1 MSSTIFSERVHSIT
15 SSTTL
20 SINQRAKD
28 LKASGV
34 DIISFSVGE
43 PRFDV
48 PKHILDAGKKAFD
61 DNKLQYTAAGG
72 IKDLRAA
79 VAERYNKT
87 WGSDYKWQNTII
99 TVGAK
104 HGLFNLA
111 FVLFRP
117 CDEIIVPAPYWL
129 SYPEI
134 NAMNGAKSVYLPLSI
149 EEDMILTAERLTSAI
164 TPKTRA
170 VIVNT
175 PSNPSGAVIPRRE
188 LEKIAALAVEKDF
201 YIIFDECYE
210 KFVFQGEPHF
220 CLAACDGKVR
230 EKTLL
235 VNSASKTYGLTG
247 LRIGYITGP
256 LDIIGKMDEVQSH
269 QTSNPCSIAQ
279 WTALAALKGD
289 QNFLDDLLIKYRER
303 ADLMY
308 EEFKRIDGVK
318 VFKPKGAFY
327 IFPDVS
333 DLIERG
339 GFKDDLEFAER
350 LIEEAHITAVPGS
363 CFGMDGYL
371 RFSFVEDIETVK
383 EGVRRFKEFVQSV
396 K

>member
-1 MSSTIFSERVHSIT
+1 
-15 SSTTL
+15 
-20 SINQRAKD
+20 
-28 LKASGV
+28 
-34 DIISFSVGE
+34 
-43 PRFDV
+43 
-48 PKHILDAGKKAFD
+48 
-61 DNKLQYTAAGG
+61 
-72 IKDLRAA
+72 
-79 VAERYNKT
+79 
-87 WGSDYKWQNTII
+87 
-99 TVGAK
+99 
-104 HGLFNLA
+104 
-111 FVLFRP
+111 
-117 CDEIIVPAPYWL
+117 
-129 SYPEI
+129 
-134 NAMNGAKSVYLPLSI
+134 
-149 EEDMILTAERLTSAI
+149 MILTAEKLASVITS
-164 TPKTRA
+164 KTRA

-175 PSNPSGAVIPRRE
+175 PSNPSGAVIPKKE

-256 LDIIGKMDEVQSH
+256 LDIISKMDEVQSH

-289 QNFLDDLLIKYRER
+289 QNFLDDLLIQYRER
-303 ADLMY
+303 ADFMY
-308 EEFKRIDGVK
+308 EEFKAIARIK

-333 DLIERG
+333 DIIEKG
-339 GFKDDLEFAER
+339 GFKNDLEFTDR
-350 LIEEAHITAVPGS
+350 LIKEAHITAVPGS
-363 CFGMDGYL
+363 CFGMEGYL

-383 EGVRRFKEFVQSV
+383 EGVRRFKEFVRSV

>member
-1 MSSTIFSERVHSIT
+1 MSSTKFADRVNSIT
-15 SSTTL
+15 PSTTL
-20 SINQRAKD
+20 SINQQAKD

-43 PRFDV
+43 PKFDV

-72 IKDLRAA
+72 IKELRTA
-79 VAERYNKT
+79 VVERYNKN

-111 FVLFRP
+111 FVLFSP
-117 CDEIIVPAPYWL
+117 GDEIIVPVPYWL

-134 NAMNGAKSVYLPLSI
+134 NTMNEARNVYLPLSV
-149 EEDMILTAERLTSAI
+149 EEDMILTAERLASVITS
-164 TPKTRA
+164 KTRA

-175 PSNPSGAVIPRRE
+175 PSNPSGAVIPRGE
-188 LEKIAALAVEKDF
+188 LEKIAALAIEKDF

-220 CLAACDGKVR
+220 CLAACDSKVR

-256 LDIIGKMDEVQSH
+256 LDIINKMDEVQSH

-289 QNFLDDLLIKYRER
+289 QNFLDALLMQYRER
-303 ADLMY
+303 ADFMY
-308 EEFKRIDGVK
+308 EEFRAIGGIK

-333 DLIERG
+333 SLIKKG
-339 GFKDDLEFAER
+339 GFRNDLEFADR
-350 LIEEAHITAVPGS
+350 LIREAHITAVPGS
-363 CFGMDGYL
+363 CFGMEGYL

-383 EGVRRFKEFVQSV
+383 EGVQRFKEFARAFI
-396 K
+396 